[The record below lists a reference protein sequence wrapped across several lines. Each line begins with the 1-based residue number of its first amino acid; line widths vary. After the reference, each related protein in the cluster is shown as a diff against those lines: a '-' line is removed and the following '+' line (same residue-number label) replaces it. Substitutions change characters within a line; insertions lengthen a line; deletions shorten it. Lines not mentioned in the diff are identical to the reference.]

1 MRFDAVADH
10 SDGWSGRGRS
20 QPAFHHR
27 VTDDSG
33 LLADKFA
40 ARENSEVWNSSNV
53 ESSRQL
59 LMLVRIDLEDDGMA
73 GHVVGCARNLWRR
86 SPAGSAPL
94 SPEIDKNR
102 NFRTSN
108 NLVEQFVVRLQGFI
122 DRRQRGLAC
131 AATACVREV
140 LCANTIF
147 LATLCTFSN
156 CRHRHLR

>member
-1 MRFDAVADH
+1 MRFDAVADQ

-33 LLADKFA
+33 LLVDEFA
-40 ARENSEVWNSSNV
+40 AREDSEVWNSSNV

-73 GHVVGCARNLWRR
+73 GHIGGCARNLWRR

-94 SPEIDKNR
+94 SPEIDKHR
-102 NFRTSN
+102 NLRTLN
-108 NLVEQFVVRLQGFI
+108 DLVEQFIVRLQRFI
-122 DRRQRGLAC
+122 DRWERSFTC

-140 LCANTIF
+140 LHANTIF
-147 LATLCTFSN
+147 LTTLFTASN
-156 CRHRHLR
+156 RRHRHLR